1 MSKKLEC
8 ELFIL
13 EQEQVF
19 VGLKTMMNEASMF
32 KEAGKL
38 ASAFAKIKNQINQPR
53 LPIHTAIITG
63 TKDQDG
69 NFLYFMGDEVVVKSE
84 VRKPLYQITLPKG
97 TLLAKVS
104 VRVGSQ
110 LTLSYKVAKL
120 RRQFYTEWRK
130 EHGYSS
136 AAPYED
142 MEVYHYR
149 KRRFRKSRKMVMEL
163 CFFIEKQD

>member
-8 ELFIL
+8 ELITL
-13 EQEQVF
+13 KQEQCF
-19 VGLKTMMNEASMF
+19 VGLKTRMNEATMF
-32 KEAGKL
+32 QEAGKL
-38 ASAFAKIKNQINQPR
+38 ANAYANIKNQIKQPR
-53 LPIHTAIITG
+53 LPIHTAVITG
-63 TKDQDG
+63 TKDQAG
-69 NFLYFMGDEVVVKSE
+69 NFLYFMGDEVVIKSE
-84 VRKPLYQITLPKG
+84 VSKPLVQITLPKG

-104 VRVGSQ
+104 VKVGSQ
-110 LTLSYKVAKL
+110 LTLSYKVADL

-130 EHGYSS
+130 EHGYVS

-163 CFFIEKQD
+163 YFFIEKAG